1 MDFSH
6 IDEGHGEGEEP
17 LHFYYSREERLK
29 NAPEIVREYYAGRG
43 PRPVKGLF
51 RALTATR
58 GNRFLLASVAFF
70 AAFVW
75 IFSLLSGRNDGTVG
89 GVPAKFSAFLY
100 EDSVY
105 VSLSLRA
112 RGPERDAAAENAR
125 GAAAAQGAVSENAR
139 GAAVAQSAAAAQG
152 ASSESGGRSFP
163 VRAVFTAWDADG
175 QVAGT
180 ASAEDFYD
188 GAELFLRTK
197 FRNYDIIRVTAEVTA
212 GGETKE
218 LRTGVEK
225 Y

>member
-125 GAAAAQGAVSENAR
+125 GAAAAENAPP
-139 GAAVAQSAAAAQG
+139 AAAAQG

>member
-112 RGPERDAAAENAR
+112 RGPERDAAVEN
-125 GAAAAQGAVSENAR
+125 VPP
-139 GAAVAQSAAAAQG
+139 AAAAQG